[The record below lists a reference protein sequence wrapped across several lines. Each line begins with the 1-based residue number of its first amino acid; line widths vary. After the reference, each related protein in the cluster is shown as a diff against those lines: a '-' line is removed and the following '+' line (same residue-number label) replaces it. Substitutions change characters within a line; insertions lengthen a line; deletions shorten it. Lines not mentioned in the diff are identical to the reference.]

1 MHVLCLCLHVYMCTC
16 FFIYTC
22 IQKLQNGNM
31 QYVAM
36 SRKVVVSIE
45 NHLQLLGPDE
55 FYACKVVTWEKPTK
69 DDLEST
75 ATKWIQFCIDLT
87 GGAVCVYLCRCVS
100 VCLPVCLS
108 VCVWACFLVADLY

>member
-1 MHVLCLCLHVYMCTC
+1 
-16 FFIYTC
+16 
-22 IQKLQNGNM
+22 M